1 MHLVCPKCASVN
13 RVPGERLGHHPV
25 CGRCSTELMDPH
37 PAAIADAVLPT
48 FVGRSDLPVLVDFWA
63 PWCGP
68 CRTMAPHFEAAA
80 ARLPRVRFAKVDTD
94 ASPQASQAHAIRSI
108 PTLVLF
114 QGGREV
120 ARRSGAT
127 TAGDLVQ
134 WVQSSLVGT
143 GAGRQRP

>member
-1 MHLVCPKCASVN
+1 MHLVCPKCGTVN
-13 RVPGERLGHHPV
+13 RVPEERLGHHPV

-37 PAAIADAVLPT
+37 PVALDDAVLPT
-48 FVGRSDLPVLVDFWA
+48 FVGRSELPVLVDFWA
-63 PWCGP
+63 AWCGP

-94 ASPQASQAHAIRSI
+94 ASPQASQVHAIRSI

-120 ARRSGAT
+120 ARRSGAMS
-127 TAGDLVQ
+127 AGDLMQ
-134 WVQSSLVGT
+134 WVQASL
-143 GAGRQRP
+143 ADA